1 MILLK
6 ETTVWDQKSQPNH
19 CYLLSDDKCKMVGY
33 IKKGTKE
40 LKIFSKELTFDKRRR
55 TFKVIKKNLSFNKI

>member
-19 CYLLSDDKCKMVGY
+19 CYLLSNDSCKMVGY

-40 LKIFSKELTFDKRRR
+40 LKIFSKELPFYKSRR
-55 TFKVIKKNLSFNKI
+55 TFKVIKNNLSFNKS